1 MFRSLLLCLAL
12 VVAPSAQAQGYPIKP
27 ISVIVPAAPGGAT
40 DVLARL
46 VAQSMSTTLGQNLV
60 IENIAG
66 AGGTSGMQRGTKAA
80 PDGYTLSF
88 GNMGHLA
95 ANVALYPKL
104 GFDPRTDFE
113 PLGIV
118 ADVPMVLTVS
128 NKSGIRTLADYLTYM
143 RARPGALNI
152 GTSGPGSTG
161 HLAPTLLMKLAD
173 AKATLVTYRG
183 AAPAIT
189 DLMSGTIDSV
199 FDQTVTMIP
208 LHQAKSA
215 HAVAISSPV
224 RIARLPD
231 VPTFA
236 EAGLPAFDM
245 VVWQG
250 FVAPAGTPKP
260 ILDKLGAALARALE
274 DPEVLKR
281 FADLAATVPVPANR
295 GADAMRRRIASD
307 VARWIDVLGAPAAN

>member
-1 MFRSLLLCLAL
+1 MLRALLLCLAL
-12 VVAPSAQAQGYPIKP
+12 VVAPQARAQDYPTKP
-27 ISVIVPAAPGGAT
+27 ITVIVPAAPGGAT

-46 VAQSMSTTLGQNLV
+46 VAQSMSATLGQNLV

-66 AGGTSGMQRGTKAA
+66 AGGTTGMARGAKAA

-104 GFDPRTDFE
+104 GFDPRKDFE
-113 PLGIV
+113 PLGVV
-118 ADVPMVLTVS
+118 ADVPMVLAAS
-128 NKSGIRTLADYLTYM
+128 NKSGLRTLADYLAFM
-143 RARPGALNI
+143 RANPGALNI

-161 HLAPTLLMKLAD
+161 HLAPTLLLKLAD

-189 DLMSGTIDSV
+189 DLMAGTIESV

-208 LHQAKSA
+208 LHESKSA
-215 HAVAISSPV
+215 HAVAVSSST
-224 RIARLPD
+224 RIVQLPD
-231 VPTFA
+231 VPTFS

-250 FVAPAGTPKP
+250 FVAPKGTPQP
-260 ILDKLGAALARALE
+260 VLDKLGAALARALE
-274 DPEVLKR
+274 NQEVLKR
-281 FADLAATVPVPANR
+281 FAVLAATAPVPADR
-295 GADAMRRRIASD
+295 GAEPMRRRIASD
-307 VARWIDVLGAPAAN
+307 VVRWIDVLGVPAAN

>member
-12 VVAPSAQAQGYPIKP
+12 VAAPQLRAEDYPTKP
-27 ISVIVPAAPGGAT
+27 IAVIVPAAPGGAT

-46 VAQSMSTTLGQNLV
+46 VAQSMSVTLGQNLI

-66 AGGTSGMQRGTKAA
+66 AGGTTGMARAAKAA
-80 PDGYTLSF
+80 PDGYTLGF

-104 GFDPRTDFE
+104 GFDPRKDFE
-113 PLGIV
+113 PLGVV
-118 ADVPMVLTVS
+118 ADVPMVLAVS
-128 NKSGIRTLADYLTYM
+128 NKSGIRTLADYLAYM
-143 RARPGALNI
+143 RAKPGALNI

-208 LHQAKSA
+208 LHEAKSA
-215 HAVAISSPV
+215 YAVAISSQS
-224 RIARLPD
+224 RIVQLPD

-250 FVAPAGTPKP
+250 FVVPTGTPKP
-260 ILDKLGAALARALE
+260 VLDKLGAALARALE

-281 FADLAATVPVPANR
+281 FAILAATAPAPSDR
-295 GADAMRRRIASD
+295 GAEPMRRRIASD
-307 VARWIDVLGAPAAN
+307 VARWIDVLGVPAAN